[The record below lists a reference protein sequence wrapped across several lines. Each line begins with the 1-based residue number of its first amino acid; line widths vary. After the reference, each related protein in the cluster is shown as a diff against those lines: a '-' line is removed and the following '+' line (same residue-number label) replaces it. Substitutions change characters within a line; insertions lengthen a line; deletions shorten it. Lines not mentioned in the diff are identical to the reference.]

1 MDQDALREQLLALA
15 SGDRE
20 GNHPIVEAYLKDED
34 ARGVGALLKQ
44 ITYRRS
50 GRLLLPPSFCLPVL
64 D

>member
-1 MDQDALREQLLALA
+1 MDQDALREYLQALA
-15 SGDRE
+15 GGDRK

-34 ARGVGALLKQ
+34 ARGVGTLLKQ

-50 GRLLLPPSFCLPVL
+50 GRMLLPPSSCLPVL

>member
-1 MDQDALREQLLALA
+1 MDHDMLRRQLHGLA

-34 ARGVGALLKQ
+34 ARGVGTLLKQ
-44 ITYRRS
+44 IAYRRS
-50 GRLLLPPSFCLPVL
+50 GRMLLPPSSCLPVL